1 VIRFGVHLP
10 LIQFGDE
17 PLGLAELGAYVRDA
31 AALGYE
37 YLCANDHL
45 YFARPGLDGPTA
57 LAATLEAAGDMTP
70 ATTVALPVIRGA
82 APTASVLRALDQ
94 LSGGR
99 LICGVGP
106 GSSARDYAAVGVPF
120 EERWTRFERVLEE
133 LRSLLDRQPLWIAS
147 WGSAAGLARV
157 ARHGD
162 GWIASAYNTT
172 PDAFAAAVDRVS
184 RLPNALATMWMYV
197 TDSPDETERLLEGTL
212 APLLGRSVEALGAQG
227 LLIGSP
233 EECAER
239 VRAYEAAGVQRMF
252 LWPLA
257 DERRQLERFR
267 TDVMDN
273 LPT

>member
-1 VIRFGVHLP
+1 MRFGVHLP

-17 PLGLAELGAYVRDA
+17 PLGLAELCAYVRDA

-45 YFARPGLDGPTA
+45 HFARPWLDGPTA
-57 LAATLEAAGDMTP
+57 LAATLEAGAGMTP
-70 ATTVALPVIRGA
+70 ATTVALPVIRGPA
-82 APTASVLRALDQ
+82 QTAKALLALDQ

-106 GSSARDYAAVGVPF
+106 GSSARDYAAAGVPF
-120 EERWTRFERVLEE
+120 EERWPRFERVLPE
-133 LRSLLDRQPLWIAS
+133 LRSLLRGQPLWVAS

-172 PDAFAAAVDRVS
+172 PDAFSAAVERVGP
-184 RLPNALATMWMYV
+184 LPNALATMWMYV
-197 TDSPDETERLLEGTL
+197 TDSRDEAQRQLEGTL
-212 APLLGRSVEALGAQG
+212 APLLGRSAEALAAQG

-233 EECAER
+233 SECAER
-239 VRAYEAAGVQRMF
+239 VRAYEAAGVQRLF

-273 LPT
+273 LP

>member
-45 YFARPGLDGPTA
+45 YFARPWLDGPTA